1 MDSKEM
7 MGLTKVIGAMK
18 EHRPSN
24 RPDEHL
30 HTVAMVCRVIAGGM
44 SPVSESGRL
53 AIHSAADLLDY
64 IASVEGPNTVDSPV
78 MEAITRMGKPHQPET
93 SVIDRLN
100 RAALPRPAALAL
112 QTIAIAA
119 DYIDYSEVTMPVDLM
134 GYINGGGEPQ

>member
-1 MDSKEM
+1 
-7 MGLTKVIGAMK
+7 MK

-112 QTIAIAA
+112 QTSHCAA
-119 DYIDYSEVTMPVDLM
+119 YIDSPGMMDLM
-134 GYINGGGEPQ
+134 DFCGAAGNLNRTVVVA